1 MTQFA
6 HSSYLETQVLTA
18 TPQKLRLM
26 LIEAAIRFGHQ
37 TIDAWAQNENDTATD
52 ALIRCRDI
60 IGELLSAVRPE
71 EGELTRSVADIY
83 LFLFQA
89 LTTAHQE
96 RDEHQVQEVLS
107 VLEVERETWK
117 KVCEQMPAAPAA
129 PPTAPKEI
137 TSSDQAAIAPTD
149 FTSGGASNTGSVSF
163 DA

>member
-6 HSSYLETQVLTA
+6 HSSYFETQVLTA

-26 LIEAAIRFGHQ
+26 LIEAAIRFGHK
-37 TIDAWAQNENDTATD
+37 TIDAWARDDNETATD
-52 ALIRCRDI
+52 SLIRCRDI

-89 LTTAHQE
+89 LTTAQQE
-96 RDEHQVQEVLS
+96 RDKHQVQEVLS
-107 VLEVERETWK
+107 VLEVERDTWK
-117 KVCEQMPAAPAA
+117 KVCEQMPEAPAA
-129 PPTAPKEI
+129 PPSALKEI
-137 TSSDQAAIAPTD
+137 TASGQAAIPPID
-149 FTSGGASNTGSVSF
+149 FTSGGGSNTSSVSF